1 MNYCQF
7 KYNLD
12 KISECFYVE
21 NILIYENDTIIAY
34 IYPFCYNHYVE
45 YTIIKGGLKMIKS
58 KDSLIVSLLNRG
70 NKYRLKCENCNSVSV
85 QITEHSEPDYT
96 CLDCGGRC
104 NIFKEFLADKED
116 IIFSMMGIRD

>member
-1 MNYCQF
+1 MFHVGN
-7 KYNLD
+7 
-12 KISECFYVE
+12 ISIC
-21 NILIYENDTIIAY
+21 ENDTIIAY

-58 KDSLIVSLLNRG
+58 KDSLRVSLLNRG
-70 NKYRLKCENCNSVSV
+70 NIYRLKCENCNSVLV
-85 QITEHSEPDYT
+85 RITEHSESDYT
-96 CLDCGGRC
+96 CVNCGGRC